1 MRIPVRFI
9 IIISLLL
16 ALSCG
21 KKPADEPQEKIL
33 VTVGNKTISVDEFKY
48 RTELTVRPIF
58 PGKNPDNL
66 KKTYLNNLI
75 IEKLFSLES
84 GDNNKVVQNKSFQAY
99 LKGIKEQLMR
109 EELYY
114 REAFNKVALDTNEI
128 KKIYNLAGR
137 EYQLAFFSIHNSDL
151 AEKIQSAIDAEP
163 DSINLIFED
172 LTKLAGKSFEQTV
185 KYKDPE
191 NLAIHETLFSE
202 PVEPGTI
209 IGPLKIE
216 DDYYLMMK
224 VIDIK
229 YVPAI
234 GQDAQT
240 RWSEVTEKMTQNK
253 ASHLWEGYMNKVMKG
268 KKIKFEKPVFDKLAD
283 LFLKIKLA
291 TKKEEKEAILQKF
304 WQNEEADLTIA
315 TIDSKEAILDLPFF
329 TIDDRVWTVRD
340 FRDELMSHPLV
351 YRKQKIEKKEFK
363 QQFQYAIADLI
374 RDHYL
379 TKEAYNKALDKN
391 PKVSRRTEM
400 WRDSYVAINHR
411 DEILKQS
418 AKNVN
423 SDSTNESERNTYFA
437 GYISSLQQKYGDLIT
452 IDNEALDQ
460 IKLTN
465 VNLFVIQQHVPFPVP
480 VPSFPVLTNKSRLD
494 YVNNFQN

>member
-1 MRIPVRFI
+1 MKIRITFI
-9 IIISLLL
+9 VIFSLFIF
-16 ALSCG
+16 LSCG
-21 KKPADEPQEKIL
+21 KRRGEEPQDKIL
-33 VTVGNKTISVDEFKY
+33 VTIGDKTISVDEFKY

-66 KKTYLNNLI
+66 KTTYLNNLI

-84 GDNNKVVQNKSFQAY
+84 GDNNKLVQNKSFQAY

-114 REAFNKVALDTNEI
+114 REAFNKAELDTNEI
-128 KKIYNLAGR
+128 KKVYNLAGR
-137 EYQLAFFSIHNSDL
+137 EYHLAFFSIHNSDL

-163 DSINLIFED
+163 DSIDLIFED

-191 NLAIHETLFSE
+191 NLAIHEALFSE
-202 PVEPGTI
+202 PVQPGTI

-216 DDYYLMMK
+216 DDYYLIMK
-224 VIDIK
+224 VIDFI
-229 YVPAI
+229 YIPAI

-240 RWSEVTEKMTQNK
+240 RWNEVTEKITQNK
-253 ASHLWEGYMNKVMKG
+253 ASHLWEGYIKEVMKG

-283 LFLKIKLA
+283 LFLTIKLA
-291 TKKEEKEAILQKF
+291 TTKEEKEAVAEKF
-304 WQNEEADLTIA
+304 WQNEEADLTIE

-329 TIDDRVWTVRD
+329 TIDERVWTVRD
-340 FRDELMSHPLV
+340 FRNELMSHPLV
-351 YRKQKIEKKEFK
+351 YRKQKIEKKKFK
-363 QQFQYAIADLI
+363 QQFQYAIADLL

-379 TKEAYNKALDKN
+379 TKQAYNSSLDKS
-391 PKVSRRTEM
+391 PKVRRRTEM
-400 WRDSYVAINHR
+400 WKDSYVAINHR

-418 AKNVN
+418 AENVN
-423 SDSTNESERNTYFA
+423 VDSTNEAERIKYFA
-437 GYISSLQQKYGDLIT
+437 GYISSLQKKYSDLIT
-452 IDNEALDQ
+452 IDNEALDN

-465 VNLFVIQQHVPFPVP
+465 VNLFVIQQQVPFPVV
-480 VPSFPVLTNKSRLD
+480 VPSFPVLTNNSRLD
-494 YVNNFQN
+494 YVKNFQN